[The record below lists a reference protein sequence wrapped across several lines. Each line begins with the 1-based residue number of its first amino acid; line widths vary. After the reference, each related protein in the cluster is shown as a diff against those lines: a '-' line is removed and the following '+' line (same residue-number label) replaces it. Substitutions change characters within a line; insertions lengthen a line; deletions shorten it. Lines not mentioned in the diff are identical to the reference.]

1 MAKARSI
8 RMRIVDENGNEEDG
22 ATHIGTA
29 GVTTDGQQPIV
40 VYDLQGRRVDT
51 PTGGIYIV
59 NGKKIVWK

>member
-51 PTGGIYIV
+51 PMGGIYIV